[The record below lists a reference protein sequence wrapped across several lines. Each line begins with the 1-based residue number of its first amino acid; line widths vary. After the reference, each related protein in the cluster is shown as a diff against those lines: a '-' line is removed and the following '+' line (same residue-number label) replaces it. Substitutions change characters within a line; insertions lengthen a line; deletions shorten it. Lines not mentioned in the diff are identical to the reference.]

1 MSNSLENNT
10 KNIFTVFQEFF
21 GVRLSRRFFYLVC
34 ISLFALVEF
43 HVLGVSRH
51 TFVFYDARDGSMV
64 VETRQIKRAFSPEM
78 AIRRYVDEALLG
90 PVLPELAPLFPKGS
104 RLVSLLFRGG
114 AVYADISQDAVFPVE
129 GGNVFRSCLTLTEG
143 IRRNFPSVKDVKLFI
158 GGNEIFFSEFSK
170 IFTEPAD
177 NNVKTGQKALTN

>member
-1 MSNSLENNT
+1 MSTNLEDNT
-10 KNIFTVFQEFF
+10 KNILTVFQEFF
-21 GVRLSRRFFYLVC
+21 AARLSRRFFYLVC
-34 ISLFALVEF
+34 ISLFALAEF
-43 HVLGVSRH
+43 LVLGMSRH
-51 TFVFYDARDGSMV
+51 VFVFYDARDGSVV
-64 VETRQIKRAFSPEM
+64 VETRQIKRASSPET

-114 AVYADISQDAVFPVE
+114 TVYADISQDALFPVE
-129 GGNVFRSCLTLTEG
+129 GGDVFRSCLTLNKG

-170 IFTEPAD
+170 IFAEPAD